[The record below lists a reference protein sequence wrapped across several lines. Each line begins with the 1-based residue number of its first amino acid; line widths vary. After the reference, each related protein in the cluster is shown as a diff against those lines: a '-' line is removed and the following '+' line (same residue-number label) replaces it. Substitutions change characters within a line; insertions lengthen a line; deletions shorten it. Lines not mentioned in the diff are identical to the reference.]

1 MAALLEVTEL
11 TKRLGN
17 FTLENISFSLAP
29 GYIMGVIGVNG
40 SGKTSLLRTILNL
53 YQQDSGSIRIAGFD
67 MNTSEKQAKEIIGT
81 VLDED
86 FFDETLTP
94 EKNAAIFGPFYPR
107 FDMDIF
113 REACKRFEIPLD
125 QKVKKLSRGIRTRLQ
140 FAFALSHRAKLYLM
154 DEPAGG
160 LDPRFRRSLIGC
172 MQELVESGERSVIF
186 STHLTEDLDKV
197 ADYILMLH
205 EGKVQFCLDKEAL
218 CQNYRLIRGTKEEIE
233 SLPKEQV
240 AGKEHSMY
248 HSEALIRTSP
258 GNPSGGQ
265 NYPAPKLSEILYYL
279 ERGYSQCGN

>member
-40 SGKTSLLRTILNL
+40 SGKTTLLRTILSL

-86 FFDETLTP
+86 FFDEALTP
-94 EKNAAIFGPFYPR
+94 EKNASIFGPFYPH

-125 QKVKKLSRGIRTRLQ
+125 QKINKLSRGIRTRLQ

-160 LDPRFRRSLIGC
+160 LDPRFRRNLIGC
-172 MQELVESGERSVIF
+172 MQELVESGKRSVIF

-205 EGKVQFCLDKEAL
+205 EGKVQFCLDKEEL

-233 SLPKEQV
+233 ALPKEQV
-240 AGKEHSMY
+240 EGKEHSMY
-248 HSEALIRTSP
+248 HSEALIRLRPENHSRV
-258 GNPSGGQ
+258 Q
-265 NYPAPKLSEILYYL
+265 NHPAPKLSEILYYL